1 MYIFDLLMIECSA
14 GSLTMCNIEFIYNT
28 QGLWENHTTEAL
40 LSILILYIF
49 AFLTIESS
57 AVLFYNVY
65 YWIDIQYSRYMGKS
79 HPRCTLVNPDHA
91 YFRLFNDWMF
101 CRPFFWFSNDW
112 IFCRFLLTMCNIDLI
127 YNAQGL
133 WKKKHPRSTLVNPDY
148 TYFLFSNDWMICR
161 FF

>member
-28 QGLWENHTTEAL
+28 QSLWENHTTEAL
-40 LSILILYIF
+40 LSIMILYIL
-49 AFLTIESS
+49 AFLTIESP

-91 YFRLFNDWMF
+91 YFRLFND
-101 CRPFFWFSNDW
+101 CLLLESSLCSHLLSNHISALDRW
-112 IFCRFLLTMCNIDLI
+112 
-127 YNAQGL
+127 YVY
-133 WKKKHPRSTLVNPDY
+133 STDSADEIEDTPNYGGVFNHG
-148 TYFLFSNDWMICR
+148 ICYMDDR
-161 FF
+161 